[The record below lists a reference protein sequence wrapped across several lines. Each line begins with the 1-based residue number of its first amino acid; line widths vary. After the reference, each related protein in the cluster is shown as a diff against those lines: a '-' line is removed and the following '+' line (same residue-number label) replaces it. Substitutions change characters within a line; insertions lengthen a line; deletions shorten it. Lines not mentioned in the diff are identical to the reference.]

1 MKTSVKIWMDL
12 DGTVYDLYNINN
24 WEPRLRAEDP
34 TVFEDGDF
42 IGDYDRFISICNK
55 LVSIGVQFGVI
66 TWLSM
71 QSSVEYEIECTEVK
85 RSWVKKFMPFVTEFN
100 AQSYGTP
107 KQNAIQKRAKTM
119 YLLDDNKE
127 VCEMWKTEKMRKS
140 INVNRDGLTTIEALE
155 KIYTEL
161 TK

>member
-1 MKTSVKIWMDL
+1 MKNSVKIWMDL
-12 DGTVYDLYNINN
+12 DGTVYDLYNVNN

-55 LVSIGVQFGVI
+55 LVLIGVQFGVI

-107 KQNAIQKRAKTM
+107 KQNAIQKRAKIM

-127 VCEMWKTEKMRKS
+127 ICEMWKTEKMRKS

-155 KIYTEL
+155 KIYREL